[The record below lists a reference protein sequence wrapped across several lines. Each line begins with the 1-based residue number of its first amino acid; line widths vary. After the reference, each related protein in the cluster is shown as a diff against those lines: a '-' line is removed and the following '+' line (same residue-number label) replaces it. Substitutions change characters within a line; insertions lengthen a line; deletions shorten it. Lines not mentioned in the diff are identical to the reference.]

1 MANQTYKQVKLPQ
14 FDDLPLDASHPPHSA
29 WFLFGQED
37 QLGCLNHLT
46 PERVAHT
53 AANEIRTGVSVGLNW
68 GLDQM
73 KVPPFYRTKLKHEI
87 FSIGDFIN
95 VGWLADGQWARALT
109 NSPSCNQSRTT
120 NSNSILRRVVSGTA
134 SDTGHFQTDDST
146 MGSLKTRYAV
156 ARRHEMGFMVGTPC
170 YRSSPE
176 EKCESSCWQSGQSE
190 GLWDGAS

>member
-1 MANQTYKQVKLPQ
+1 MILLGFVYMPLVCFGLKYQPKEPRVHHQKIYWLHTMADQTYKQVKLPQ

-87 FSIGDFIN
+87 FSIGEFIN
-95 VGWLADGQWARALT
+95 VGWLVDGW
-109 NSPSCNQSRTT
+109 S
-120 NSNSILRRVVSGTA
+120 
-134 SDTGHFQTDDST
+134 
-146 MGSLKTRYAV
+146 
-156 ARRHEMGFMVGTPC
+156 VG
-170 YRSSPE
+170 
-176 EKCESSCWQSGQSE
+176 
-190 GLWDGAS
+190 